1 MQKDSVIGT
10 VLVAAVLCIVCSV
23 LVSGAAVLLKDRQD
37 ANRILDVKKNLL
49 LASGLLKERSPS
61 KEKIEEVFSTISVEV
76 IDLSTGEIKED
87 IDPEVFDQQK
97 ARSNPKTS
105 IQIESSNDIADIKKR
120 SQFAKV
126 YKYVKND
133 EIQMYIL
140 PVYGKGLWSTMY
152 GFLALASDL
161 QTIKGIGFYQHGETP
176 GLGGEIENTNWQ
188 KQWVGKKVYDEDL
201 KDVEFQVV
209 KGSVDSGSD
218 KSKYQVDGL
227 SGATITSNGVTNMMR
242 YWLGPD
248 GFGPYI
254 KNQKS
259 GAAAS
264 KNSSTEKTTF
274 KSTELDT
281 KDAA

>member
-1 MQKDSVIGT
+1 MQKDSVVGT
-10 VLVAAVLCIVCSV
+10 ILVAAVLCILCSV

-37 ANRILDVKKNLL
+37 ANRILDIKKNLL
-49 LASGLLKERSPS
+49 MASGLLKDKSAS

-76 IDLSTGEIKED
+76 VDLSTGKIKEG
-87 IDPEVFDQQK
+87 IDPMEFDQQK

-105 IQIESSNDIADIKKR
+105 THIEPSNDLADIKKR
-120 SQFAKV
+120 SKLAKV
-126 YKYVKND
+126 YKYVSD
-133 EIQMYIL
+133 GEVQMYIL

-176 GLGGEIENTNWQ
+176 GLGGEIENPKWQ
-188 KQWVGKKVYDEDL
+188 EQWVGKKVYGADFSG
-201 KDVEFQVV
+201 VEFEVV
-209 KGSVDSGSD
+209 KGSVNLGSD
-218 KSKYQVDGL
+218 DSKYQVDGL

-242 YWLGPD
+242 YWLGPN
-248 GFGPYI
+248 GFGEYI

-259 GAAAS
+259 GA
-264 KNSSTEKTTF
+264 SSSEKSTTEKTTF
-274 KSTELDT
+274 KRTKLNN